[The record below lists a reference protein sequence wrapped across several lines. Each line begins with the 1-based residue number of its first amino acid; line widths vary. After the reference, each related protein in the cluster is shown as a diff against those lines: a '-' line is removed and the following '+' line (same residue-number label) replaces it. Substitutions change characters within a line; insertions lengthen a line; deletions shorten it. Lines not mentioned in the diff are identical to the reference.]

1 MTGNGKILVIEDD
14 PGVMMLMVSR
24 LTQAGCDVEAAWDA
38 QTGMQKAREEDFDLI
53 TLEVD
58 LPEMSGFE
66 VCRRL
71 KENPRSFDTPVV
83 FVSWR
88 ENLENQQRALE
99 LGAADFIEKPF
110 DTQDF
115 VSRIL
120 LHVGNSHNSG
130 LASAI
135 PESSVA

>member
-53 TLEVD
+53 TRAD
-58 LPEMSGFE
+58 LPGMNGFE
-66 VCRRL
+66 VYRHL

-99 LGAADFIEKPF
+99 LGAAD
-110 DTQDF
+110 
-115 VSRIL
+115 
-120 LHVGNSHNSG
+120 
-130 LASAI
+130 
-135 PESSVA
+135 